1 VSISKAKNI
10 WTFREAGQL
19 IRLCAWISAVTAL
32 IVMSIVLY
40 DRISGERTTAINHE
54 AFNYLGV
61 IIFILLLG
69 IILQIQYAIAYGV
82 DSHKNWGRWAG
93 NLLAVIYLIE
103 FPAGA
108 IIGALIL
115 LHLNK
120 GWLAKDNLL

>member
-1 VSISKAKNI
+1 MTNNTWA
-10 WTFREAGQL
+10 FREAGRL

-40 DRISGERTTAINHE
+40 DRISGEHTTADNHE

-61 IIFILLLG
+61 IIFLLLLA
-69 IILQIQYAIAYGV
+69 IFLLINDTIAYGV

-93 NLLAVIYLIE
+93 NIMAVMYLIE
-103 FPAGA
+103 FPAGT

-120 GWLAKDNLL
+120 GWHPQDALI